1 MQFKPHV
8 AGMVDGHAVHRDVGD
23 GIAGRHGGKPATVQ
37 TGHGHGYGHGLR
49 QNVSRA
55 GPERLYAIASS
66 EMAAYNDEPMYKQI
80 VFLLNDWR
88 GKSLYWQINISNEFF
103 SLRYYK

>member
-1 MQFKPHV
+1 MHNAYNPDLAHHTTHRTPPAPNPHQSTS
-8 AGMVDGHAVHRDVGD
+8 R
-23 GIAGRHGGKPATVQ
+23 
-37 TGHGHGYGHGLR
+37 
-49 QNVSRA
+49 RA

-103 SLRYYK
+103 SLRYY

>member
-1 MQFKPHV
+1 MHTACNPELADHT
-8 AGMVDGHAVHRDVGD
+8 GHHT
-23 GIAGRHGGKPATVQ
+23 KPAPDPHQ
-37 TGHGHGYGHGLR
+37 SALR
-49 QNVSRA
+49 RA
-55 GPERLYAIASS
+55 SPERLYAVASS

-88 GKSLYWQINISNEFF
+88 GKYLYWQINISNELF

>member
-1 MQFKPHV
+1 MHNAYNPDLAH
-8 AGMVDGHAVHRDVGD
+8 HTTHRTT
-23 GIAGRHGGKPATVQ
+23 PAPDTHQ
-37 TGHGHGYGHGLR
+37 STLR
-49 QNVSRA
+49 RA

-80 VFLLNDWR
+80 VFLPNDWR
-88 GKSLYWQINISNEFF
+88 GKYLYWQINISNELF

>member
-1 MQFKPHV
+1 MHNACNPDLEDHTTHHTTPVPDPHQS
-8 AGMVDGHAVHRDVGD
+8 A
-23 GIAGRHGGKPATVQ
+23 
-37 TGHGHGYGHGLR
+37 
-49 QNVSRA
+49 SRCP
-55 GPERLYAIASS
+55 GPKRLYAVASS

-103 SLRYYK
+103 SLRYY

>member
-1 MQFKPHV
+1 MHNAYNPDLADHTAHRTPPAPNPHQSTS
-8 AGMVDGHAVHRDVGD
+8 R
-23 GIAGRHGGKPATVQ
+23 
-37 TGHGHGYGHGLR
+37 
-49 QNVSRA
+49 RA

-80 VFLLNDWR
+80 EFLLNDWR

-103 SLRYYK
+103 SLRYY